1 MAQINPRS
9 IPAAALQHLLDNGY
23 SPALARIFAA
33 RGITDSKQLDTTFAG
48 LLPFDSLKNAGEMA
62 RLLADAIS
70 AQKKLMVIA
79 DYDADGAT
87 ACAVAVRGLR
97 AFGAHIDFIVPNRF
111 EYGYGLTPEIVQL
124 AAQLPLRYGSEKP
137 ITGRE
142 AAKQLLPQSAGFAIT
157 SDLSRVVS
165 SASRMA
171 SSFISNVSQL
181 HPDILITVDNG
192 IASVEGVAEANRL
205 GMKVFITDHHL
216 PGDALPDAACI
227 VNPNQPGCG
236 FPSKNLA
243 GVGVMFYVLLALRA
257 ELRSRGAF
265 DETSPLS
272 PDETTSHST
281 RPSNNASQVAGY
293 SPSPASG
300 RGEFAPYP
308 LPPAGEGGAQRRESV
323 RRKEPNLASLLDLVA
338 LGTVADVV
346 KLDQNNRI
354 LVQQGLQR
362 IRAGRACAG
371 INALLQVAKRNPV
384 RASSQDL
391 GFTVGPR
398 LNAAGRLDD
407 MSLGINCLL
416 TDNAGSALQ
425 IAAKLDALNRERRSI
440 ETDMQDSAL
449 ASLEHIDPKD
459 NFSLTLFDK
468 TWHQGVIG
476 ILASRLKDKFHR
488 PTIAFA
494 RSNDVEIKGSGR
506 SIAGLHLRDALDLVS
521 KRHPSLIRKFGG
533 HAAAAGLSIAEA
545 DFENFVVA
553 FEQVAS
559 ELLSETDL
567 AQRIETDGALET
579 AEMNLEV
586 ARLLDEHV
594 WGQGFPAPQFSDKF
608 VVQNQRVVGEKHL
621 KLQLR
626 HVTDEA
632 TSHSTSRGNDPR
644 QVAGYGEA
652 SRLREQML
660 GGPSRASKPNSTVSG
675 PILNNQGKLIEAILF
690 GHNEPLPEQIH
701 AVYSL
706 SVNEYNGTQSV
717 QLIVR
722 HWRDVKK

>member
-1 MAQINPRS
+1 MHTFIGYPLQATSYTIAAKNFCPGTRMTEITPRS
-9 IPAAALQHLLDNGY
+9 FPADAVQHLHDSGY
-23 SPALARIFAA
+23 SSALAKIFAA
-33 RGITDSKQLDTTFAG
+33 RGITDSKQLGTSFAE
-48 LLPFDSLKNAGEMA
+48 LLPFDALKNAREMA
-62 RLLADAIS
+62 CLLADAI
-70 AQKKLMVIA
+70 AAKKKLMVIA

-97 AFGAHIDFIVPNRF
+97 AFGAQIDFIVPNRF

-124 AAQLPLRYGSEKP
+124 AAKE
-137 ITGRE
+137 
-142 AAKQLLPQSAGFAIT
+142 
-157 SDLSRVVS
+157 
-165 SASRMA
+165 
-171 SSFISNVSQL
+171 

-205 GMKVFITDHHL
+205 GMQVLVTDHHL
-216 PGDALPDAACI
+216 PGDTLPDAACI
-227 VNPNQPGCG
+227 VNPNQPGCA

-265 DETSPLS
+265 ADEK
-272 PDETTSHST
+272 TTL
-281 RPSNNASQVAGY
+281 
-293 SPSPASG
+293 SPSP
-300 RGEFAPYP
+300 
-308 LPPAGEGGAQRRESV
+308 LPQAGEGGAQRRERGG
-323 RRKEPNLASLLDLVA
+323 RREPNLGNLLDLVA

-371 INALLQVAKRNPV
+371 INALMQVAKKIPA

-416 TDNAGSALQ
+416 TDDIATAMQ

-440 ETDMQDSAL
+440 ETDMQDSAQ
-449 ASLEHIDPKD
+449 AALETINPSD
-459 NFSLTLFDK
+459 NFSLVLFDES
-468 TWHQGVIG
+468 WHQGVIG

-494 RSNDVEIKGSGR
+494 RANNGELKGSGR

-521 KRHPSLIRKFGG
+521 KRHPALIKKFGG
-533 HAAAAGLSIAEA
+533 HAAAAGLSIAEN
-545 DFENFVVA
+545 DFENFIAA
-553 FEQVAS
+553 FEKVSS
-559 ELLSETDL
+559 ELLSASDL
-567 AQRIETDGALET
+567 AQRIETDGALDI

-586 ARLLDEHV
+586 ARILDEQV
-594 WGQGFPAPQFSDKF
+594 WGQGFPAPQFSDDF
-608 VVQNQRVVGEKHL
+608 IVQNQRVVGGKHL

-626 HVTDEA
+626 HVTDKT
-632 TSHSTSRGNDPR
+632 TSHSTRRENDTR
-644 QVAGYGEA
+644 QVAGYGAA
-652 SRLREQML
+652 SRLREQL
-660 GGPSRASKPNSTVSG
+660 PSDPSRTSKLDSTVSG
-675 PILNNQGKLIEAILF
+675 ALLGAKGKLDEKLLKEPLAIRLSEQTTLAKSLVMSGHPIEAILF
-690 GHNEPLPEQIH
+690 GHNEMLPEQIH

-706 SVNEYNGTQSV
+706 SVNEYNGTQSL
-717 QLIVR
+717 QLVIR
-722 HWRDVKK
+722 HWQDVKG